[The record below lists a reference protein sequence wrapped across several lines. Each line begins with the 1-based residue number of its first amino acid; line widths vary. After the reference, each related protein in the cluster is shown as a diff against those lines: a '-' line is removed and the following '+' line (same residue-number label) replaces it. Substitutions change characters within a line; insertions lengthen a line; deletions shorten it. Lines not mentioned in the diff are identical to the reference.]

1 MLKGS
6 KRSTRSSKQNKRSRK
21 SIKRIVGGMC
31 GAEFCPTSQ
40 MGGEITLPI
49 YQYDNRPYTV
59 LSKIGGK
66 RSEKSKYKP
75 TKKNRQYLAKWKQG
89 KSIGFTMRSSL
100 KAKGLIPR
108 SNGTKRASDKYKNIG
123 DLSEHFS
130 TTVQQPYMMSPIP
143 RRAIGGFL

>member
-6 KRSTRSSKQNKRSRK
+6 KRSILSSKQNKRSRK
-21 SIKRIVGGMC
+21 SMKRIVGGMC

-40 MGGEITLPI
+40 MGGEISLPL
-49 YQYDNRPYTV
+49 YESNKGPYTV

-66 RSEKSKYKP
+66 RRYKP

-108 SNGTKRASDKYKNIG
+108 SNGTKRVSDKYKNIG

-130 TTVQQPYMMSPIP
+130 TTVQQPYTMSPIP

>member
-6 KRSTRSSKQNKRSRK
+6 KRSIKQNKRSRK

-40 MGGEITLPI
+40 MGGEITLPS
-49 YQYDNRPYTV
+49 YQPYQGHPYTV

-108 SNGTKRASDKYKNIG
+108 SNGTKRVSDKYRNIG

-130 TTVQQPYMMSPIP
+130 ATVQQPYTMSPIP